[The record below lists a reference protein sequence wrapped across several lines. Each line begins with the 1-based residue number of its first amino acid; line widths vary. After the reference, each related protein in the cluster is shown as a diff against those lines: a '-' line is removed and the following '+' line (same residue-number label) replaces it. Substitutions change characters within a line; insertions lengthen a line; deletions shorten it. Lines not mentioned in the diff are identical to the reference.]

1 MRKIKRALI
10 SVWDKTGLI
19 DFSRGLNKLGIEIIA
34 TGGTKKKL
42 KDAGIPVIP
51 VSDIIDFPEILGG
64 RVKSMHPVIQAG
76 LLALR
81 DNKQHMEQLKKH
93 NIKPIDMVVS
103 NLYPFSEVI
112 KKDKVKLKE
121 VLDFIDIGGPTMIR
135 AAAKNYKHV
144 VVITNPGQYDK
155 VLEKLKKGDLNE
167 KTRIKLA
174 VEAFRL
180 TAEYDARIDEFL
192 QKHVGVETLPDV
204 FSIKFK
210 KTQDLRYGENPHQKG
225 ALYTG
230 FTTKGPSVANA
241 KQLHGKKMSY
251 LNYLDANAAFELVKE
266 FKEPTVAVI
275 KHTSPCGLGCGKTV
289 LEAFEKAYS
298 SDPISAFGGV
308 VSCNRKIDV
317 VTAKRISEIFFHV
330 LIAPGYE
337 KGALE
342 FLKKR
347 KNLRILETGDLLSK
361 PNYYTI
367 ARIEGGLLVQDHD
380 NYVVTEKDL
389 KVVTEKKPTKEE
401 IETML
406 FAWKAV
412 KYVKSNGIVLSKDKK
427 TYGAGLG
434 QTSRV
439 GAVKIAIEQ
448 AGDDAK
454 GCVMASDAFFPFRD
468 AIDEAAKAG
477 IIAIIQPGGSIRDK
491 EVIDAA
497 NEHGIAMVFT
507 GIRVFRH

>member
-347 KNLRILETGDLLSK
+347 KPKNSRDWRFTLKTKLLH
-361 PNYYTI
+361 Y
-367 ARIEGGLLVQDHD
+367 
-380 NYVVTEKDL
+380 
-389 KVVTEKKPTKEE
+389 
-401 IETML
+401 
-406 FAWKAV
+406 
-412 KYVKSNGIVLSKDKK
+412 SKD
-427 TYGAGLG
+427 
-434 QTSRV
+434 
-439 GAVKIAIEQ
+439 
-448 AGDDAK
+448 
-454 GCVMASDAFFPFRD
+454 
-468 AIDEAAKAG
+468 
-477 IIAIIQPGGSIRDK
+477 
-491 EVIDAA
+491 
-497 NEHGIAMVFT
+497 
-507 GIRVFRH
+507 